1 MHLELVQTTT
11 PDGLRLW
18 GALGQASADAASR
31 LVICLHGVASNFYA
45 SSLMQALG
53 ERLNQ
58 AGLDVLRVN
67 TRGHDN
73 FCTIGS
79 SSGARRMGAAF
90 ETVDDCRHDIAGWV
104 GLARQRG
111 YQEVILL
118 GHSLGALKVIYS
130 QAHQPI
136 EEVTALLAISP
147 PRLSCQAFLAAE
159 TSSLFADSLQRAQQ
173 RVEQGR
179 GEELIEIHFPLP
191 LLITARGYLDKY
203 GPGER
208 YNLLTFINQVR
219 PPLLVTFGS
228 QEIEQGSIAFAGL
241 DEAIKHATADAPDWP
256 GTIEVVEGADHHY
269 SDRRTELATLL
280 TAWLGTG
287 SAQL

>member
-1 MHLELVQTTT
+1 MHVELVQTTT

-18 GALGQASADAASR
+18 GALGQASRQPASC
-31 LVICLHGVASNFYA
+31 LVLCLHGVASNFYA
-45 SSLMQALG
+45 SSLMQSLG
-53 ERLNQ
+53 ESLNQ

-79 SSGARRMGAAF
+79 RDGARRMGAAF
-90 ETVDDCRHDIAGWV
+90 EIVDDCRHDIAGWV
-104 GLARQRG
+104 ELAKERG

-136 EEVTALLAISP
+136 EEVSALLAISP
-147 PRLSCQAFLAAE
+147 PRLSCQAFQAAE
-159 TSSLFADSLQRAQQ
+159 TSSLFGESLELAQQ
-173 RVEQGR
+173 RVSEGH
-179 GEELIEIHFPLP
+179 GEELIEIRFPLP

-208 YNLLTFINQVR
+208 YNLLTFIQQVR
-219 PPLLVTFGS
+219 SPLLVTFGS
-228 QEIEQGSIAFAGL
+228 LEVDQGSIAFAGL
-241 DEAIKHATADAPDWP
+241 AEAIGHATAADPDWP
-256 GTIEVVEGADHHY
+256 GTISVIPGADHHY
-269 SDRRTELATLL
+269 SDRHDQLASLL
-280 TAWLGTG
+280 TRWLG
-287 SAQL
+287 ARN